1 MGNNPAG
8 VVVVSTEPGSAADE
22 AGFRAGDVILEVDG
36 LPVNSIRQ
44 VLRAI
49 TTANAKYVIIRI
61 DRFIP
66 AIKSKVLS
74 VTHSSCNGFN
84 EIHLY
89 FSSFKRLRSMKKN
102 I

>member
-1 MGNNPAG
+1 VGNHPAG

-36 LPVNSIRQ
+36 LPVNSVGQ

-49 TTANAKYVIIRI
+49 TTAEAKYVIIRI

-66 AIKSKVLS
+66 AIKSKVFP
-74 VTHSSCNGFN
+74 VTYSN
-84 EIHLY
+84 
-89 FSSFKRLRSMKKN
+89 
-102 I
+102 

>member
-1 MGNNPAG
+1 VGNNPAG

-66 AIKSKVLS
+66 AIKSKVYFPSLIS
-74 VTHSSCNGFN
+74 VVMV
-84 EIHLY
+84 
-89 FSSFKRLRSMKKN
+89 SMKFICISLLSKG
-102 I
+102 